1 VNEMLVKEI
10 VGNIEA
16 NEMTHRNREWIELDW
31 EELNKRILRKSTNGG
46 TDVAIALVAPT
57 PLKVG
62 DILYQDE
69 AIQVV
74 VCTKKEKVYVIY
86 PESMVE
92 MGKMAFELGN
102 RHTPCLISSDEIVVR
117 YDQTLERLF
126 EEVGVKYEQT
136 ERRFKQPF
144 KYRGHKH

>member
-1 VNEMLVKEI
+1 MLTKV
-10 VGNIEA
+10 VLGSIE
-16 NEMTHRNREWIELDW
+16 ERDVPHYNREFIELDW
-31 EELNKRILRKSTNGG
+31 DELNKRILRKRTDKG
-46 TDVAIALVAPT
+46 TDIAVSLDKEG

-69 AIQVV
+69 NVQIVV
-74 VCTKKEKVYVIY
+74 RTKKEKVYVIY
-86 PESMVE
+86 PNSMVE
-92 MGKMAFELGN
+92 MGKVAFELGN
-102 RHTPCLISSDEIVVR
+102 RHTPCLISVEEIVVR
-117 YDQTLERLF
+117 YDETLVRLF